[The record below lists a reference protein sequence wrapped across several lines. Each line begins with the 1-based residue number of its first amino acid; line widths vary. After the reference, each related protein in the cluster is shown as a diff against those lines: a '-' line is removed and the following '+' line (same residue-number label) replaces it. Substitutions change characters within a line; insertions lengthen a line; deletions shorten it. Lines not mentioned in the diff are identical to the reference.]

1 MLSNPS
7 MIMEPMMAGIK
18 PNYHNNHPRTVAHKA
33 NIQRG
38 KSFFQPNSSSCFLNI
53 SHHFLLDM
61 QLYHMVSMMRIA
73 LPCRVEMDFYT
84 RGNNPTNPSGARFSG
99 KNTTGETI
107 MLVCLLYK
115 DQTLG
120 TNSSFNFD
128 SIHDF
133 DAEAT
138 SLPPPSNPPS
148 DSTRV
153 EFPPSFSVP
162 PDHVTRRHVSHR
174 AETIC
179 NNFRIIEN
187 NSEYVDGQEIHVL
200 ISMVSFYNIIFG
212 VFIRLSHINYKN
224 YTIDKRMYDR

>member
-1 MLSNPS
+1 MSFGNPL
-7 MIMEPMMAGIK
+7 
-18 PNYHNNHPRTVAHKA
+18 KA
-33 NIQRG
+33 KDTNDS
-38 KSFFQPNSSSCFLNI
+38 K
-53 SHHFLLDM
+53 
-61 QLYHMVSMMRIA
+61 
-73 LPCRVEMDFYT
+73 VEVESPAIELT
-84 RGNNPTNPSGARFSG
+84 
-99 KNTTGETI
+99 
-107 MLVCLLYK
+107 
-115 DQTLG
+115 
-120 TNSSFNFD
+120 
-128 SIHDF
+128 
-133 DAEAT
+133 
-138 SLPPPSNPPS
+138 

-162 PDHVTRRHVSHR
+162 PDHVTRRHVPHR